1 MSEIRGDKSY
11 PIRQSVLH
19 IEQYLFNREVLP
31 GISNVVLDKFH
42 NSLVE
47 FPIKSVYICH
57 IRCTESSLQYSTAE
71 KHFDFLL

>member
-19 IEQYLFNREVLP
+19 IEKYLFNRRVLS
-31 GISNVVLDKFH
+31 GISDVVRDKFR
-42 NSLVE
+42 NSLFE
-47 FPIKSVYICH
+47 FPMPSVYICH
-57 IRCTESSLQYSTAE
+57 VPCTESSLQYSTAE